1 MRALAS
7 ICVILAGCGKPTLGD
22 DGTGDDD
29 NPKGWTI
36 TVDMSGLD
44 RFVQPAT
51 STTWH
56 VAGTATA
63 SDGLAGVT
71 VAGSPVAVDGSG
83 AFATDVGV
91 MPGLTR
97 VPILA
102 SDATGHTRKGDRTL
116 LAARLLPDNAPNAQ
130 AASMVLSDA
139 TLAAMS
145 GGLAGQAGDVDVA
158 GEIMMKPV
166 LSQDDRCTTWPVM
179 AHQGTVAVA
188 LAQKSGDLYL
198 TVTVPDLYV
207 YFEGECQGLLST
219 IPLAGE
225 MTATLVI
232 QTKLSPKP
240 GADGSCL
247 TAFGHTTPAVA
258 VQGWGFD
265 VWGTGGP
272 LQNWIIELFS
282 GQKSDQARSE
292 LATEVGA
299 KANDMLTT
307 KLANVTVFDRTS
319 NLDFLGKS
327 VAMHLCLTRLD
338 KVGTQLVARVAAAT
352 TGAGTRAAPG
362 APQIDGAVPAA
373 PAGELLLDANLVA
386 QLMFAAWRDDGLQ
399 RPGPDVDAGLLEAL
413 VPALA
418 TRYPDATTAQVAVD
432 AELPAVVRAIPGTNG
447 DLAIELGDLMVTLSI
462 DGDQVFKLGVHLTLT
477 VELVPTMG
485 KLAPKVVD
493 TKADVALLDELV
505 DAPDDALEQA
515 VALKIGDAA
524 AQLLGDGAALSLPD
538 LPGLGAPVDVTP
550 DAGGR
555 FLHVK
560 LAN

>member
-7 ICVILAGCGKPTLGD
+7 ICVILVGCSKPSMGGD
-22 DGTGDDD
+22 DGGDD

-63 SDGLAGVT
+63 SEGLAGVT
-71 VAGSPVAVDGSG
+71 VAGNAVTVDPSG
-83 AFATDVGV
+83 AFAADVGV

-102 SDATGHTRKGDRTL
+102 SDTAGHTRKGDRTL

-130 AASMVLSDA
+130 AASIVLSDA

-145 GGLAGQAGDVDVA
+145 SGLAGQAGDVDVA
-158 GEIMMKPV
+158 GEIMAKTV
-166 LSQDDRCTTWPVM
+166 LSQDDRCITWPRM

-188 LAQKSGDLYL
+188 LSQSAGDLYL

-207 YFEGECQGLLST
+207 YFEGQCQGLIQE

-232 QTKLSPKP
+232 QTKLAPKP
-240 GADGSCL
+240 GADGTCL
-247 TAFGHTTPAVA
+247 TAFGHTMPTVA
-258 VQGWGFD
+258 VQNWGFD

-272 LQNWIIELFS
+272 LQNWIIDLFS
-282 GQKSDQARSE
+282 GQKSQQAQSE
-292 LATEVGA
+292 LQTEVGA

-327 VAMHLCLTRLD
+327 VAMHLCVTRLD
-338 KVGTQLVARVAAAT
+338 KVGTGIVARVAAAT
-352 TGAGTRAAPG
+352 TSAGTRMAPG
-362 APQIDGAVPAA
+362 APQIDGVVPAA
-373 PAGELLLDANLVA
+373 APGELLLDSNLVA
-386 QLMFAAWRDDGLQ
+386 QLMFAAWRDNGLQ

-418 TRYPDATTAQVAVD
+418 MRYPDATTAQVAVD
-432 AELPAVVRAIPGTNG
+432 AELPAIVRAMPGATG

-462 DGDQVFKLGVHLTLT
+462 DSEQVFKFGVHLTLT

-485 KLAPKVVD
+485 KLAPMVVD
-493 TKADVALLDELV
+493 TKADVALLDEMF
-505 DAPDDALEQA
+505 DAPDAALEQA

-550 DAGGR
+550 DSGGR

-560 LAN
+560 LK